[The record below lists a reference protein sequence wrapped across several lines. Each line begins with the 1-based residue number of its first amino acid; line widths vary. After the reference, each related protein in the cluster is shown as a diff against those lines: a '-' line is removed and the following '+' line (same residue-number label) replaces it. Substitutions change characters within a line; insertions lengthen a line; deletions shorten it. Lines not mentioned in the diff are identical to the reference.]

1 MGPLEEVLL
10 ILHEIIIRFEWWGIG
25 AEELGEMKVPK
36 KGKCSG
42 VLEGSKYELL
52 EFPAFSTWPVTCRN
66 GDVYEKNK
74 IKPMQNHYRLTKTRY
89 DMVNDL
95 VVSCVFTILM

>member
-36 KGKCSG
+36 KEKCSG

-52 EFPAFSTWPVTCRN
+52 EFPAFSTRPGSAGMETF
-66 GDVYEKNK
+66 
-74 IKPMQNHYRLTKTRY
+74 TRRTRSS
-89 DMVNDL
+89 L
-95 VVSCVFTILM
+95 